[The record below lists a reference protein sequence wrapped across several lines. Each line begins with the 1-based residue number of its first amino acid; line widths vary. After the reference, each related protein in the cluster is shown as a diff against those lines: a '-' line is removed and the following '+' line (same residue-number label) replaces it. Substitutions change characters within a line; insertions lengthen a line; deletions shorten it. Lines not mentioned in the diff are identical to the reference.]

1 MLPFSMLSSP
11 STSPPNPPRLR
22 PSCSSATYD
31 ANGNSLNDTFRPAT
45 WDADSNPI
53 TIGPVSLTY
62 DAFDRMVEQ
71 SVGGTYSEIVYSPA
85 GVKLALMH
93 GTTLTKAFAPLPGGA
108 TAVYTSSGLAY
119 YRHTDHLGS
128 SRFASTPTQTLY
140 SDTAYSPF
148 GEPYASSGAIDNSF
162 TGQNQDTTA
171 GLYDF
176 LFREYDPN
184 QARWTSPDPSGLSA
198 VTLADPQSLNR
209 YAYVSNRPL
218 SFIDQFGLSCMY
230 YDDSGDEIESIDYD
244 SSPEECGGSGGSW
257 MDNSGGS
264 SLDGNAS
271 GSNNCVT
278 VGGVQSGC
286 SDTNFGQS
294 PDLGNI
300 DPGDLFGLG
309 GNSSGGFSWMGGG
322 GNSSDNNKTTQLK
335 DFNACVDQASSVEN
349 RQLLSTSAEI
359 VGSGFVFVTVG
370 WLCSAPR

>member
-1 MLPFSMLSSP
+1 MA
-11 STSPPNPPRLR
+11 TVNGT
-22 PSCSSATYD
+22 SATYD

-53 TIGPVSLTY
+53 SIGPVSLTY

-93 GTTLTKAFAPLPGGA
+93 GTTLTKAFVPLPGGA

-148 GEPYASSGAIDNSF
+148 GEPYASSGAIDPSF

-184 QARWTSPDPSGLSA
+184 QGRWTSPDPAGN
-198 VTLADPQSLNR
+198 QR
-209 YAYVSNRPL
+209 CRPR
-218 SFIDQFGLSCMY
+218 
-230 YDDSGDEIESIDYD
+230 
-244 SSPEECGGSGGSW
+244 
-257 MDNSGGS
+257 
-264 SLDGNAS
+264 
-271 GSNNCVT
+271 
-278 VGGVQSGC
+278 
-286 SDTNFGQS
+286 QS
-294 PDLGNI
+294 PDVESLRLRRQYAART
-300 DPGDLFGLG
+300 DR
-309 GNSSGGFSWMGGG
+309 SSGSLPRAAG
-322 GNSSDNNKTTQLK
+322 
-335 DFNACVDQASSVEN
+335 
-349 RQLLSTSAEI
+349 LST
-359 VGSGFVFVTVG
+359 
-370 WLCSAPR
+370 AP